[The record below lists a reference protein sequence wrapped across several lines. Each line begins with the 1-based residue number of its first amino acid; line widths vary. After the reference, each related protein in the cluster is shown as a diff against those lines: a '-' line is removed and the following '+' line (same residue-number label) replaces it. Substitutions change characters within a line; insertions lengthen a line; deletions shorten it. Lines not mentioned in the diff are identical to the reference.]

1 MKYAL
6 ITAMLAGFVCVGC
19 TQKAKAPKTMEP
31 EIVAPSTIEP
41 MSSTPAPLPPVTAPT
56 PLVGP
61 ETGPVTD
68 IAPIA
73 PAPAAPVAAPATAAG
88 GTYVIKKGDTFIKI
102 AREVYGNPSRM
113 KDIAAANPGT
123 NPRKLMVGQTIILP
137 DVAPTK

>member
-6 ITAMLAGFVCVGC
+6 MTAMLAGLVCVGC
-19 TQKAKAPKTMEP
+19 TQKAKTPKTMEP
-31 EIVAPSTIEP
+31 EVVAPGPAEP
-41 MSSTPAPLPPVTAPT
+41 MTSTPAPLPPVTKPT

-68 IAPIA
+68 ITPIA
-73 PAPAAPVAAPATAAG
+73 PAPAAPAPAAPAG

-102 AREVYGNPSRM
+102 AREIYGNPSRM
-113 KDIAAANPGT
+113 KDIAAANPGV